1 VTQRLPRASGGIGG
15 GKKGREGMDT
25 AEKTARRELSLAQS
39 LAGLA
44 VFLASVVLVSL
55 LGGMMTASS
64 VSTWYQTLVKPS
76 FNPPDWVFAPVWS
89 ALYLMM
95 ALAAWRVWRM
105 EAPGR
110 GAALALFY
118 GQLAANLGWS
128 ALFFGL
134 RSPGWALAEITLLL
148 VLIVLTMRAFWRI
161 DTVAGALFLPYLLW
175 TAYATL
181 LNASIV
187 FLN

>member
-1 VTQRLPRASGGIGG
+1 
-15 GKKGREGMDT
+15 M
-25 AEKTARRELSLAQS
+25 EKAARRQLSLGRS
-39 LAGLA
+39 LAGFAL
-44 VFLASVVLVSL
+44 FLASVVLVSA

-64 VSTWYQTLVKPS
+64 VSSWYQTLERPS

-105 EAPGR
+105 EAAGR

-128 ALFFGL
+128 AIFFGL
-134 RSPGWALAEITLLL
+134 RAPGWALAEIVLLL
-148 VLIVLTMRAFWRI
+148 VLITLTMRAFWRI
-161 DTVAGALFLPYLLW
+161 DRVAGALFVPYLLW